1 MYLILMKFELLEIH
15 QFYYISRLEYV
26 TAFLLPEDGKPQFV
40 RLHPLNHT
48 KFLGERIGGHNYMN
62 QNPLL
67 PSDLPTMKDMLV
79 FFYRDNGLNDNFSKP
94 NQCIRTITGNQ
105 HTHNWHGPILVCK
118 IPGYFIPI

>member
-1 MYLILMKFELLEIH
+1 
-15 QFYYISRLEYV
+15 
-26 TAFLLPEDGKPQFV
+26 
-40 RLHPLNHT
+40 
-48 KFLGERIGGHNYMN
+48 MN